1 MHLYPTREK
10 HSILQNVPAAG
21 SRSRKH
27 RTHAPERKKA
37 RARTET
43 KKKMAGNA
51 MPMMQNL
58 ALIVLGD
65 LRDKSQRFAFL
76 PPHEILHGAAT
87 TPQGRRHEARG
98 PAEYIRTPDG

>member
-1 MHLYPTREK
+1 MNPKE
-10 HSILQNVPAAG
+10 G
-21 SRSRKH
+21 
-27 RTHAPERKKA
+27 
-37 RARTET
+37 ARTET

-98 PAEYIRTPDG
+98 PAEYIRTPGG